1 MLKPIV
7 NEILGLEYVADTR
20 SLCIIHSVHLDHATT
35 IDILHGHFGQPAG

>member
-7 NEILGLEYVADTR
+7 NEILGLEYVADTS

-35 IDILHGHFGQPAG
+35 VDLFLDHFGQAAG